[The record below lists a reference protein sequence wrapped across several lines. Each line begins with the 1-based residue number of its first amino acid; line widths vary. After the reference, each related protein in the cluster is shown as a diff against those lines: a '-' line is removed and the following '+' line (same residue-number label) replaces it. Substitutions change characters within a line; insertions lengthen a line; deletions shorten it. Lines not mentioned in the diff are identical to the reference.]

1 MNQSLNEKVKRKPKA
16 DALGRLVDSDQTHND
31 TAKLAGRGSID
42 GWTSCPLCGKYS
54 KKKYAL
60 GRGIAAHLHAVHSPW
75 KPTKLSRKIARRQRE
90 EQERH
95 NRNQGNLK
103 AKRQKLSGTNKSNNT
118 NSSSWTPTQAE
129 IEAWDSEVLQ
139 ILSQVEPQ
147 ARDSNIFEEDSTSID
162 VKRSTLQTLDRT
174 GKQTSSYRDSLPAF
188 LKAAAEGDLN
198 RLKDMVSNSEN
209 KTSVQ
214 RLLDTNDRHLSIAEH
229 WAAGGG
235 HLECLMFLFDMRRI
249 HWDASE
255 VNSVLI
261 EAKTVR
267 RRDGKTCLHYAA
279 RNGHLVRYV
288 MHQYWYSKAL
298 CICYGLVSSCCFFL
312 LLYVGVRRVSDSY
325 GEVCD

>member
-1 MNQSLNEKVKRKPKA
+1 MNQSSNEKAKRKRKA
-16 DALGRLVDSDQTHND
+16 DALGRLVESSTVGDSDQTHND

-60 GRGIAAHLHAVHSPW
+60 GRGIAAHLHAIHTPW
-75 KPTKLSRKIARRQRE
+75 KPTNLSRKIARRQRE
-90 EQERH
+90 EQERQ
-95 NRNQGNLK
+95 NRNQANLN
-103 AKRQKLSGTNKSNNT
+103 AKRQKLSDTNKSNKM

-129 IEAWDSEVLQ
+129 IEAWDLEVLQ
-139 ILSQVEPQ
+139 IMSQVEQQ
-147 ARDSNIFEEDSTSID
+147 ARDSKLLEEDSTSID
-162 VKRSTLQTLDRT
+162 VRSTLQNLDRT
-174 GKQTSSYRDSLPAF
+174 GKHTSSYRDSLPAF

-214 RLLDTNDRHLSIAEH
+214 RLLDTNDRHLSTAEH

-235 HLECLMFLFDMRRI
+235 HLECLMFLSDMRRI
-249 HWDASE
+249 HHDASE
-255 VNSVLI
+255 VNSVTI

-279 RNGHLVRYV
+279 RNGHLVRYASILV
-288 MHQYWYSKAL
+288 FKGFVYMLMGSSPHFAFFY
-298 CICYGLVSSCCFFL
+298 CYV
-312 LLYVGVRRVSDSY
+312 
-325 GEVCD
+325 